1 MVCRFKIKQP
11 NFNLIALLYGI
22 HVSSVF
28 NLAGSS
34 NCVCCYLACFAI
46 IVTHITLP
54 PVDQH
59 LYLKPLKT
67 QLIIVLFFS
76 FITKSRNFFMF
87 EPASFSHENARV
99 KHKCH
104 CAHRR
109 KILVKNVKIVTL
121 LFNPSQILKFYSV
134 SM

>member
-1 MVCRFKIKQP
+1 MVCRLKIKQP
-11 NFNLIALLYGI
+11 NFNLLALLYGI
-22 HVSSVF
+22 HVSSVV
-28 NLAGSS
+28 NLACSS

-59 LYLKPLKT
+59 LYLKPLKM
-67 QLIIVLFFS
+67 QLIIVLFIS
-76 FITKSRNFFMF
+76 FITKSQNLFMF
-87 EPASFSHENARV
+87 EPATFSLENARI
-99 KHKCH
+99 KPKRH
-104 CAHRR
+104 CALRP
-109 KILVKNVKIVTL
+109 KLLVKNVKIVTL